1 VIGIILAVSAMVQV
15 NAREQICHPER
26 KFHTSILSGEQY
38 RSIQYMGT
46 SKNPRFLM
54 DGARQIS

>member
-1 VIGIILAVSAMVQV
+1 MVQV